1 VERAAPD
8 AGAWEA
14 LDRTAARTRKG
25 AQQVP
30 QQGSTVK
37 AGAWIAPFLCYF
49 VPGFFFVLVEVG
61 EVLGL
66 VVVPVLVGLG
76 FVVVVVV
83 VGLGFGAM

>member
-1 VERAAPD
+1 MRVRGRLWIGPPRAHA
-8 AGAWEA
+8 
-14 LDRTAARTRKG
+14 KG
-25 AQQVP
+25 RSRYRSRGRLSRP
-30 QQGSTVK
+30 
-37 AGAWIAPFLCYF
+37 GAWIAPFLYYF